1 MKKVRLCVI
10 QESER
15 EEYLAVSYEHSFMQ
29 SAFKDNE
36 FTEDL
41 WNNFLSDKMFVCTVF
56 DQVTGGYVGYCAIK
70 NLNKPDWELGIELKK
85 EWCHKGY
92 GTEAVS
98 LFLKKVATRT
108 GKRFF
113 RAKGRY
119 RKC

>member
-1 MKKVRLCVI
+1 M
-10 QESER
+10 
-15 EEYLAVSYEHSFMQ
+15 AVFYEHSFMK
-29 SAFKDNE
+29 SAFKNNE

-56 DQVTGGYVGYCAIK
+56 DWLTGGYVGYCAIK

-98 LFLKKVATRT
+98 LFLKKVVTLM

-113 RAKGRY
+113 RARVDI
-119 RKC
+119 